1 MTSFEYD
8 RTVFSVDV
16 PEQEPERQQFFMARC
31 RQWVKETGEA
41 LGRPLTC
48 YIATFGCPCVL
59 ITEKISQYPLLVL

>member
-41 LGRPLTC
+41 L
-48 YIATFGCPCVL
+48 
-59 ITEKISQYPLLVL
+59 

>member
-8 RTVFSVDV
+8 RTALLETA

-48 YIATFGCPCVL
+48 YIATFGCQMHPEPV
-59 ITEKISQYPLLVL
+59 TA